1 MKINVNGYEI
11 AYQIT
16 GQGEDTVVILQ
27 GWGTEFAT
35 YNSVAACI
43 SDRYRVVQFDF
54 PGFGASDEPREP
66 WAVEDYANFFLDLMA
81 ALGIQKATLLGH
93 SYGGRVIIRL
103 AARESLPFT
112 IERIVL
118 VDSAG
123 ILPKKTWK
131 QKMKI
136 RRYKMLKKIVN
147 LKLVYAICPR
157 LIDEWK
163 NSQGSADYRNAS
175 PMMRQ
180 CLVKAVN
187 EDLTDLLPKIQ
198 QDTLLIILNSPG
210 QNPTGYR
217 LTDDEWK
224 SVIAVLSA
232 LPSSKKIALVADT
245 AYIDFAGDED
255 DVRTFLPLFDTLPDN
270 VMALLAYSFSK
281 TFTLYGMRCGALI
294 GLAPDE
300 RTAEEF
306 SRVTEYSGRASWSNC
321 ARAGQAIIEHIY
333 EDPALLERVT
343 AERTEI
349 RNMLLARGAAFGEEA
364 SKCGLDML
372 PYNGGFFAV
381 VPCENAKEVGLKLEK
396 EAHAFTI
403 PFGDG
408 LRVSLA
414 AMPMTQCRILPQKM
428 KDVLSSMEYVH

>member
-136 RRYKMLKKIVN
+136 RRYKLLKKIVN
-147 LKLVYAICPR
+147 LKLVYAS
-157 LIDEWK
+157 E
-163 NSQGSADYRNAS
+163 
-175 PMMRQ
+175 
-180 CLVKAVN
+180 
-187 EDLTDLLPKIQ
+187 TD
-198 QDTLLIILNSPG
+198 
-210 QNPTGYR
+210 R
-217 LTDDEWK
+217 
-224 SVIAVLSA
+224 
-232 LPSSKKIALVADT
+232 
-245 AYIDFAGDED
+245 
-255 DVRTFLPLFDTLPDN
+255 
-270 VMALLAYSFSK
+270 
-281 TFTLYGMRCGALI
+281 
-294 GLAPDE
+294 
-300 RTAEEF
+300 
-306 SRVTEYSGRASWSNC
+306 
-321 ARAGQAIIEHIY
+321 
-333 EDPALLERVT
+333 
-343 AERTEI
+343 
-349 RNMLLARGAAFGEEA
+349 
-364 SKCGLDML
+364 
-372 PYNGGFFAV
+372 
-381 VPCENAKEVGLKLEK
+381 
-396 EAHAFTI
+396 
-403 PFGDG
+403 
-408 LRVSLA
+408 
-414 AMPMTQCRILPQKM
+414 
-428 KDVLSSMEYVH
+428 